1 MARVYRVDILEEKLK
16 QLAATVPGIQGTVI
30 VSVEGFV
37 VAAYPPADTSSM
49 GNNYHPTSTP
59 QVAAMAA
66 TLIALGEQ
74 TLTRLAQGAIER
86 LMIEGTEGAMIVYPI
101 NQNAALAAMV
111 SKEAKIG
118 LTLMAVAR
126 SAAFFADI
134 LSGAE

>member
-1 MARVYRVDILEEKLK
+1 MTKVYRVDILEEKLK
-16 QLAATVPGIQGTVI
+16 QLATAVPGIQGTVI
-30 VSVEGFV
+30 VSLEGFV
-37 VAAYPPADTSSM
+37 VATYPPADGQGT
-49 GNNYHPTSTP
+49 GLLHPTSTP

-74 TLTRLAQGAIER
+74 TLTRLAQGEMER
-86 LMIEGTEGAMIVYPI
+86 LMIEGEQGAMIVYPV
-101 NQNAALAAMV
+101 NQNAALAVMV

-126 SAAFFADI
+126 SAAFFADV